1 MILKYIVFQKMLI
14 VIFAVC
20 CGMGWASPS
29 AAAAAAGG
37 SNCSLSGRID
47 FMELHTSVKYVFM

>member
-1 MILKYIVFQKMLI
+1 MLI

-29 AAAAAAGG
+29 ATAGGG

-47 FMELHTSVKYVFM
+47 FMELHTSVKYVFYVARSLKL

>member
-1 MILKYIVFQKMLI
+1 VILKYIVFQKMLI

-29 AAAAAAGG
+29 ATAGGG
-37 SNCSLSGRID
+37 SNCSL
-47 FMELHTSVKYVFM
+47 